1 MEVYEDILELMP
13 YIQGDVA
20 TTIAVTRLIMEY
32 LEVADTVMLSIRV
45 ESIVLQNVLH
55 WLHSEN
61 LDIRWNATQIL
72 LALSRNPEN
81 KGIINH
87 QLINLIDSN
96 NVCIKNLIMRQIHKV
111 NGINGETKNY
121 VISKCKHDTN
131 FILRMVCDEVMN
143 EDAV

>member
-32 LEVADTVMLSIRV
+32 LEVTDTVMLSIRV

-96 NVCIKNLIMRQIHKV
+96 NVCIKNLIMRQIHK
-111 NGINGETKNY
+111 
-121 VISKCKHDTN
+121 SKWN
-131 FILRMVCDEVMN
+131 QWRN
-143 EDAV
+143 